1 MVKNYYKIL
10 GLSSSATKSE
20 IKVAYRKLAKKY
32 HPDKNKSK
40 QASQLFIEVN
50 EAYAYL
56 SNESSSFQTK
66 NIVKAPQRKRSKY
79 SEDEL
84 IKRMEWARKYAQYK
98 KVKEERVMELEYY
111 KIHNSSRK
119 KIINLINWVSISF
132 AFLILMDFKILPTKP
147 FYVELITNYMDTG
160 SGKFVLK
167 FKDKDNNEFNFGVSI
182 DDIKYINAAKINMN
196 STQKSMVLR
205 QNINMLLNIDNEIV
219 TIENHYCVYKIFY
232 FYFTILLL
240 PLITIF
246 SKGPN
251 TVHILSSYVVSSVAT
266 IGIIFLFLT
275 LVL

>member
-1 MVKNYYKIL
+1 MVKNYYKTL
-10 GLSSSATKSE
+10 GLSSSASKAE
-20 IKVAYRKLAKKY
+20 VKVAYRKLAKKY

-56 SNESSSFQTK
+56 TNERSSYRINYPEKTTNRNK
-66 NIVKAPQRKRSKY
+66 SKS

-84 IKRMEWARKYAQYK
+84 RKRMDWARKYAQYK
-98 KVKEERVMELEYY
+98 KVKEERMMELEYY

-132 AFLILMDFKILPTKP
+132 AFLILVDFKILPTSSIN
-147 FYVELITNYMDTG
+147 VDLITKYVDVG
-160 SGKFVLK
+160 SDKLVFK
-167 FKDKDNNEFNFGVSI
+167 FKDVDNNNFNFGVSLEDVRFLNI
-182 DDIKYINAAKINMN
+182 AKIKDY
-196 STQKSMVLR
+196 STEKSILFR
-205 QNINMLLNIDNEIV
+205 QNTHMLLNIDNEIIS
-219 TIENHYCVYKIFY
+219 IENNFCVYKVFY

-251 TVHILSSYVVSSVAT
+251 TVHILSSYVISSVAT
-266 IGIIFLFLT
+266 LGIIFLFLT

>member
-1 MVKNYYKIL
+1 MVKNYYKTL
-10 GLSSSATKSE
+10 GLSSSASKAE
-20 IKVAYRKLAKKY
+20 VKVAYRKLAKKY

-56 SNESSSFQTK
+56 TNERSSYRINYPEKTTNSNK
-66 NIVKAPQRKRSKY
+66 SKY

-84 IKRMEWARKYAQYK
+84 RKRMDWARKYAQYK
-98 KVKEERVMELEYY
+98 KVKEERMMELEYY

-132 AFLILMDFKILPTKP
+132 AFLILVDFKILPTSSIH
-147 FYVELITNYMDTG
+147 VDLITKYVDVG
-160 SGKFVLK
+160 SDKLVFK
-167 FKDKDNNEFNFGVSI
+167 FKDVDNNNFNFGVSLE
-182 DDIKYINAAKINMN
+182 DVRFLNNAKIKDY
-196 STQKSMVLR
+196 STEKSILFR
-205 QNINMLLNIDNEIV
+205 QNTHMLLNIDNEIIS
-219 TIENHYCVYKIFY
+219 IENNFCVYKVFY

-251 TVHILSSYVVSSVAT
+251 TVHILSSYVISSVAT
-266 IGIIFLFLT
+266 LGIIFLFLT
-275 LVL
+275 LIL

>member
-1 MVKNYYKIL
+1 MVKNYYKTL
-10 GLSSSATKSE
+10 GLSTSATKAE

-56 SNESSSFQTK
+56 TNEGTSYRINYPEKTTNSNK
-66 NIVKAPQRKRSKY
+66 SKS

-84 IKRMEWARKYAQYK
+84 RKRMDWARKYAQYK
-98 KVKEERVMELEYY
+98 KVKEERMMELEYY

-119 KIINLINWVSISF
+119 KFINLINWVSISF
-132 AFLILMDFKILPTKP
+132 AFLILVDFKILPTSSIH
-147 FYVELITNYMDTG
+147 VDLITKYVDVG
-160 SGKFVLK
+160 SDKLVFK
-167 FKDKDNNEFNFGVSI
+167 FKDVDDNNFNFGVSLE
-182 DDIKYINAAKINMN
+182 DVRFLNNAKIKDY
-196 STQKSMVLR
+196 STEKSILFR
-205 QNINMLLNIDNEIV
+205 QNTHMLLNIDNEIIS
-219 TIENHYCVYKIFY
+219 IENNFCVYKVFY

-251 TVHILSSYVVSSVAT
+251 TVHILSSYVISSVAT
-266 IGIIFLFLT
+266 LGIIFLFLT

>member
-1 MVKNYYKIL
+1 MVKNYYKTL
-10 GLSSSATKSE
+10 GLSTSATKAE
-20 IKVAYRKLAKKY
+20 IKIAYRKLAKKY

>member
-1 MVKNYYKIL
+1 MVKNYHKTL
-10 GLSSSATKSE
+10 GLSSAATKAE

-66 NIVKAPQRKRSKY
+66 NIVKAPNKKRSKY
-79 SEDEL
+79 SEEEL
-84 IKRMEWARKYAQYK
+84 KKRMDWARKYAQYK
-98 KVKEERVMELEYY
+98 KIKEEKVIELEYY
-111 KIHNSSRK
+111 KINNSFRK

-132 AFLILMDFKILPTKP
+132 AFLIFIDFKILPTSP
-147 FYVELITNYMDTG
+147 IYVELITNYIDTG
-160 SGKFVLK
+160 SDKFVLK
-167 FKDKDNNEFNFGVSI
+167 FKDIDDNDFNFGVSL
-182 DDIKYINAAKINMN
+182 DDIKYVNAAKINVY
-196 STQKSMVLR
+196 STQKSMILK
-205 QNINMLLNIDNEIV
+205 QNTNMLLNIDNEI
-219 TIENHYCVYKIFY
+219 ISIDNHFCVYKIFY

-240 PLITIF
+240 PLVTIF

>member
-10 GLSSSATKSE
+10 GLSSSASKSE

-50 EAYAYL
+50 EAYAFL

>member
-1 MVKNYYKIL
+1 MVKNYHKTL
-10 GLSSSATKSE
+10 GLSSSATKAE

-50 EAYAYL
+50 EAYAHL

-66 NIVKAPQRKRSKY
+66 NIVKAPNRKRSKY

-84 IKRMEWARKYAQYK
+84 KRRMDWARKYAQYK
-98 KVKEERVMELEYY
+98 KIKEERVIELEYY
-111 KIHNSSRK
+111 KINNSSRK
-119 KIINLINWVSISF
+119 KIITLINWVSISF
-132 AFLILMDFKILPTKP
+132 AFLILIDFKILPTSP
-147 FYVELITNYMDTG
+147 IQVDLITNYIDTG
-160 SGKFVLK
+160 SDKFVLK
-167 FKDKDNNEFNFGVSI
+167 FKDVDNNDFNFGVSL
-182 DDIKYINAAKINMN
+182 DDIKYINAAKINGY
-196 STQKSMVLR
+196 STQKSMILK
-205 QNINMLLNIDNEIV
+205 QNTSMLLNIDNEII
-219 TIENHYCVYKIFY
+219 TIDNHFCVYKIFY
-232 FYFTILLL
+232 FYFIILLL
-240 PLITIF
+240 PLVTIF

>member
-1 MVKNYYKIL
+1 MVKNYYKTL
-10 GLSSSATKSE
+10 GLSSSASKAE
-20 IKVAYRKLAKKY
+20 VKVAYRKLAKKY

-56 SNESSSFQTK
+56 TNERSSYRINYPEKTTNSNK
-66 NIVKAPQRKRSKY
+66 SKS

-84 IKRMEWARKYAQYK
+84 RKRMDWARKYAQYK
-98 KVKEERVMELEYY
+98 KVKEEKMMELEYY

-132 AFLILMDFKILPTKP
+132 AFLILVDFKILPTSSIN
-147 FYVELITNYMDTG
+147 VDLITKYVDVG
-160 SGKFVLK
+160 SDKLVFK
-167 FKDKDNNEFNFGVSI
+167 FKDVDDNNFNFGVSLE
-182 DDIKYINAAKINMN
+182 DVRFLNNAKIKDY
-196 STQKSMVLR
+196 STEKSILFR
-205 QNINMLLNIDNEIV
+205 QNTHMLLNIDNEIIS
-219 TIENHYCVYKIFY
+219 IENNFCVYKVFY

-251 TVHILSSYVVSSVAT
+251 TVHILSSYVISSVAT
-266 IGIIFLFLT
+266 LGIIFLFLT

>member
-1 MVKNYYKIL
+1 MVKNYYKTL
-10 GLSSSATKSE
+10 GLSSSASKAE

-56 SNESSSFQTK
+56 TNEGSSYRINYPEKTTNSNK
-66 NIVKAPQRKRSKY
+66 SKS

-84 IKRMEWARKYAQYK
+84 RKRMDWARKYAQYK
-98 KVKEERVMELEYY
+98 KVKEERMMELEYY

-132 AFLILMDFKILPTKP
+132 AFLILVDFKILPTSSIH
-147 FYVELITNYMDTG
+147 VDLITKYVDVG
-160 SGKFVLK
+160 SDKLVFK
-167 FKDKDNNEFNFGVSI
+167 FKDVDDNNFNFGVSLE
-182 DDIKYINAAKINMN
+182 DVRFLNNAKIKDY
-196 STQKSMVLR
+196 STEKSILFR
-205 QNINMLLNIDNEIV
+205 QNTHMLLNIDNEIIS
-219 TIENHYCVYKIFY
+219 IENNFCVYKVFY

-251 TVHILSSYVVSSVAT
+251 TVHILSSYVISSVAT
-266 IGIIFLFLT
+266 LGIIFLFLT

>member
-1 MVKNYYKIL
+1 MVKNYYKTL
-10 GLSSSATKSE
+10 GLSSSATKAE

-32 HPDKNKSK
+32 HPDKNKSN

-66 NIVKAPQRKRSKY
+66 KVVKTNTSKRSKY

-84 IKRMEWARKYAQYK
+84 KKRMEWARKYAKYK

-119 KIINLINWVSISF
+119 KIITLINLLSISF
-132 AFLILMDFKILPTKP
+132 AFLILMDFKILPTNP

-167 FKDKDNNEFNFGVSI
+167 FKDRDNNEFNFGVSL
-182 DDIKYINAAKINMN
+182 DDIKYINAAKINMY
-196 STQKSMVLR
+196 STQKSMVLK
-205 QNINMLLNIDNEIV
+205 QNINMLLSIDNEIV

-251 TVHILSSYVVSSVAT
+251 TVHILSSYVVSSIAT

>member
-1 MVKNYYKIL
+1 MVKNYYKTL
-10 GLSSSATKSE
+10 GLSTSATKAE
-20 IKVAYRKLAKKY
+20 IKIAYRKLAKKY

-40 QASQLFIEVN
+40 HASQLFIEVN

-56 SNESSSFQTK
+56 SNETSTFQTK
-66 NIVKAPQRKRSKY
+66 NIVKTPPRKRSKY

-84 IKRMEWARKYAQYK
+84 KKRMEWARKYAQYK

-119 KIINLINWVSISF
+119 KIINLINWVSIGF
-132 AFLILMDFKILPTKP
+132 AFLILMDFKILPTNSIH
-147 FYVELITNYMDTG
+147 VDLITKYVDIG
-160 SGKFVLK
+160 SEKLVFK
-167 FKDKDNNEFNFGVSI
+167 FKDVNDNDFNFGVSL
-182 DDIKYINAAKINMN
+182 DDVRYLNNAKIKDY
-196 STQKSMVLR
+196 STEKSILFR
-205 QNINMLLNIDNEIV
+205 QNTHMLLNLDNEIIS
-219 TIENHYCVYKIFY
+219 IENNFCVYKVFY

-251 TVHILSSYVVSSVAT
+251 TVHILSSYVISSVAT
-266 IGIIFLFLT
+266 LGIIFLFLT

>member
-1 MVKNYYKIL
+1 MVKNYYKTL
-10 GLSSSATKSE
+10 GLSSSASKAE

-56 SNESSSFQTK
+56 TNERSSYRINYPEKTTNSNK
-66 NIVKAPQRKRSKY
+66 SKS

-84 IKRMEWARKYAQYK
+84 RKRMDWARKYAQYK
-98 KVKEERVMELEYY
+98 KVKEERMMELEYY

-132 AFLILMDFKILPTKP
+132 AFLILVDFKILPTSSIN
-147 FYVELITNYMDTG
+147 VDLITKYVDVG
-160 SGKFVLK
+160 SDKLVFK
-167 FKDKDNNEFNFGVSI
+167 FKDVDDNNFNFGVSLE
-182 DDIKYINAAKINMN
+182 DVRFLNNAKIKDY
-196 STQKSMVLR
+196 STEKSILFR
-205 QNINMLLNIDNEIV
+205 QNTHMLLNIENEIIS
-219 TIENHYCVYKIFY
+219 IENNFCVYKVFY

-251 TVHILSSYVVSSVAT
+251 TVHILSSYVISSVAT
-266 IGIIFLFLT
+266 LGIIFLFLT

>member
-1 MVKNYYKIL
+1 MVKNYHKTL
-10 GLSSSATKSE
+10 GLSSSATKAE

-50 EAYAYL
+50 EAYAHL

-66 NIVKAPQRKRSKY
+66 NIVKAPNRKRSKY

-84 IKRMEWARKYAQYK
+84 KRRMDWARKYAQYK
-98 KVKEERVMELEYY
+98 KIKEERVIELEYY
-111 KIHNSSRK
+111 KINNSSRK
-119 KIINLINWVSISF
+119 KIITLINWVSISF
-132 AFLILMDFKILPTKP
+132 AFLILIDFKILPTSP
-147 FYVELITNYMDTG
+147 IQVDLITNYIDTG
-160 SGKFVLK
+160 SDKFVLK
-167 FKDKDNNEFNFGVSI
+167 FKDVDNNDFNFGVSL
-182 DDIKYINAAKINMN
+182 DDIKYINAAKINGY
-196 STQKSMVLR
+196 STQKSMILK
-205 QNINMLLNIDNEIV
+205 QNTSMLLNIDNEI
-219 TIENHYCVYKIFY
+219 IIIDNHFCVYKIFY
-232 FYFTILLL
+232 FYFIILLL
-240 PLITIF
+240 PLVTIF

>member
-1 MVKNYYKIL
+1 MVKNYYKTL
-10 GLSSSATKSE
+10 GLSSSASKAE

-32 HPDKNKSK
+32 HPDINKSK

-56 SNESSSFQTK
+56 TNEGSSYRINYPEKTTNSNK
-66 NIVKAPQRKRSKY
+66 SKY

-84 IKRMEWARKYAQYK
+84 QKRMNWARKYAQYK
-98 KVKEERVMELEYY
+98 KVKEERMMELEYY

-132 AFLILMDFKILPTKP
+132 AFLILVDFKILPTSSIH
-147 FYVELITNYMDTG
+147 VDLITKYVDVG
-160 SGKFVLK
+160 SDKLVFK
-167 FKDKDNNEFNFGVSI
+167 FKDVDDNNFNFGVSLE
-182 DDIKYINAAKINMN
+182 DVRFLNNAKIKDY
-196 STQKSMVLR
+196 STEKSILFR
-205 QNINMLLNIDNEIV
+205 QNTHMLLNIDNEIIS
-219 TIENHYCVYKIFY
+219 IENNFCVYKVFY

-251 TVHILSSYVVSSVAT
+251 TVHILSSYVISSVAT
-266 IGIIFLFLT
+266 LGIIFLFLT

>member
-1 MVKNYYKIL
+1 MVKNYYKTL
-10 GLSSSATKSE
+10 GLSSSASKAE

-56 SNESSSFQTK
+56 TNEGSSYRINYPEKTTNSNK
-66 NIVKAPQRKRSKY
+66 SKS

-84 IKRMEWARKYAQYK
+84 RKRMDWARKYAQYK
-98 KVKEERVMELEYY
+98 KVKEERMMELEYY

-132 AFLILMDFKILPTKP
+132 AFLILVDFKILPTSSIH
-147 FYVELITNYMDTG
+147 VDLITKYVDVG
-160 SGKFVLK
+160 SDKLVFK
-167 FKDKDNNEFNFGVSI
+167 FKDVDDNNFNFGVSLEDVRFLNI
-182 DDIKYINAAKINMN
+182 AKIKDY
-196 STQKSMVLR
+196 STEKSILFR
-205 QNINMLLNIDNEIV
+205 QNTHMLLNIDNEIIS
-219 TIENHYCVYKIFY
+219 IENNFCVYKVFY

-251 TVHILSSYVVSSVAT
+251 TVHILSSYVISSVAT
-266 IGIIFLFLT
+266 LGIIFLFLT

>member
-1 MVKNYYKIL
+1 MVKNYYKTL
-10 GLSSSATKSE
+10 GLSSSASKAE
-20 IKVAYRKLAKKY
+20 VKVAYRKLAKKY

-56 SNESSSFQTK
+56 TNERSSYRINYPEKTTNSNK
-66 NIVKAPQRKRSKY
+66 SKY

-84 IKRMEWARKYAQYK
+84 RKRMDWARKYAQYK
-98 KVKEERVMELEYY
+98 KVKEERMMELEYY
-111 KIHNSSRK
+111 KIHNSIRK
-119 KIINLINWVSISF
+119 KIINIINWVSISF
-132 AFLILMDFKILPTKP
+132 AFLILVDFKILPTSSIH
-147 FYVELITNYMDTG
+147 VDLITKYVDVG
-160 SGKFVLK
+160 SDKLVFK
-167 FKDKDNNEFNFGVSI
+167 FKDVDNNNFNFGVSLEDVRFLNI
-182 DDIKYINAAKINMN
+182 AKIKDY
-196 STQKSMVLR
+196 STEKSILFR
-205 QNINMLLNIDNEIV
+205 QNTHMLLNIDNEIIS
-219 TIENHYCVYKIFY
+219 IENNFCVYKVFY

-266 IGIIFLFLT
+266 LGIIFLFLT

>member
-50 EAYAYL
+50 EAYAFL

-84 IKRMEWARKYAQYK
+84 IKRMEWAIKYAQYK

-167 FKDKDNNEFNFGVSI
+167 FKDRDNNEFNFGVSL
-182 DDIKYINAAKINMN
+182 DDIKYINAAKINMY
-196 STQKSMVLR
+196 STQKSMVLK
-205 QNINMLLNIDNEIV
+205 QNINMLLSIDNEIV

-251 TVHILSSYVVSSVAT
+251 TVHILSSYVVSSIAT

>member
-1 MVKNYYKIL
+1 MVKNYYKTL
-10 GLSSSATKSE
+10 GLSSSATKAE

-32 HPDKNKSK
+32 HPDKNKSN

-66 NIVKAPQRKRSKY
+66 KVVKTNTSKRSKY

-84 IKRMEWARKYAQYK
+84 KKRMEWARKYAKYK

-119 KIINLINWVSISF
+119 KIITLINWLSISF
-132 AFLILMDFKILPTKP
+132 AFLILMDFKILPTNP

-167 FKDKDNNEFNFGVSI
+167 FKDRDNNEFNFGVSL
-182 DDIKYINAAKINMN
+182 DDIKYINAAKINMY
-196 STQKSMVLR
+196 STQKSMVLK
-205 QNINMLLNIDNEIV
+205 QNINMLLSIDNEIV

-251 TVHILSSYVVSSVAT
+251 TVHILSSYVVSSIAT

>member
-10 GLSSSATKSE
+10 GLSSSASKSE

-50 EAYAYL
+50 EAYAFL

-167 FKDKDNNEFNFGVSI
+167 FKDKDNNEFNFGVSL
-182 DDIKYINAAKINMN
+182 DDIKYINAAKINMY
-196 STQKSMVLR
+196 STQKSKILR

-219 TIENHYCVYKIFY
+219 TI
-232 FYFTILLL
+232 
-240 PLITIF
+240 
-246 SKGPN
+246 
-251 TVHILSSYVVSSVAT
+251 
-266 IGIIFLFLT
+266 
-275 LVL
+275 

>member
-1 MVKNYYKIL
+1 MVKNYHKTL
-10 GLSSSATKSE
+10 GLSSAATKAE

>member
-1 MVKNYYKIL
+1 MVKNYYKTL
-10 GLSSSATKSE
+10 GLSSSATKAE

-40 QASQLFIEVN
+40 QASQFFIEVN

-98 KVKEERVMELEYY
+98 KVKEERMMELEYY

-132 AFLILMDFKILPTKP
+132 AFVIFMDYKILPTSP
-147 FYVELITNYMDTG
+147 VEVDLITNYMDMG
-160 SGKFVLK
+160 SDNFVLK
-167 FKDKDNNEFNFGVSI
+167 FKDIDNNDFNFAVSI
-182 DDIKYINAAKINMN
+182 EDVKYLNIAKIKDY
-196 STQKSMVLR
+196 STQKSMILR
-205 QNINMLLNIDNEIV
+205 QNTNMLLNIDNDIIS
-219 TIENHYCVYKIFY
+219 IENHYCVYKVFY
-232 FYFTILLL
+232 FYFIILLL

-251 TVHILSSYVVSSVAT
+251 TVHILSSYVISSVAT
-266 IGIIFLFLT
+266 IGVIFLFLT

>member
-275 LVL
+275 LLL

>member
-1 MVKNYYKIL
+1 MVKNYYKTL
-10 GLSSSATKSE
+10 GLSSSATKAE

-56 SNESSSFQTK
+56 SNESSTFQSK
-66 NIVKAPQRKRSKY
+66 NIVKTPPRKRAKY

-84 IKRMEWARKYAQYK
+84 KKRMEWARKYAQYK

-119 KIINLINWVSISF
+119 KIINLINWVSISV
-132 AFLILMDFKILPTKP
+132 AFLIFMDYKILPTSP
-147 FYVELITNYMDTG
+147 IQVDLITNYVDMG
-160 SGKFVLK
+160 SDKLVFK
-167 FKDKDNNEFNFGVSI
+167 FKDVDDNNFNFAVSI
-182 DDIKYINAAKINMN
+182 DDVKYLNIAKIKDY
-196 STQKSMVLR
+196 STQKSMILR
-205 QNINMLLNIDNEIV
+205 QNTNMLLNIDNEIIS
-219 TIENHYCVYKIFY
+219 IENHFCVYKVFY
-232 FYFTILLL
+232 FYFIILLL
-240 PLITIF
+240 PLVTIF

-251 TVHILSSYVVSSVAT
+251 SVHILSSYVISSVAT
-266 IGIIFLFLT
+266 IGVIFLFLT